1 MGCRIIWQI
10 DSAPSPLT
18 HPALSLAL
26 SLARS
31 SALSLARSSALSL
44 LRSTDLIRGIE
55 RGRGRHTV
63 ADREREEATAIDWKP
78 IECARSISASFPAG
92 VPRKPSLFPSP
103 PSVPSFHVIN
113 INNVAERERG
123 AGFVGGTVARSIQSL
138 STSARLCWRKPA
150 HGNQGGFGSGSFASF
165 SLCLLRSHLISANAR
180 GSGRTK
186 EGRGHTCVSPL
197 PLALSLASFGKQAE
211 APIAIRSRDFS
222 LSLFSLL
229 HLCIRRRRHLHPIS

>member
-1 MGCRIIWQI
+1 MR
-10 DSAPSPLT
+10 
-18 HPALSLAL
+18 
-26 SLARS
+26 
-31 SALSLARSSALSL
+31 
-44 LRSTDLIRGIE
+44 
-55 RGRGRHTV
+55 
-63 ADREREEATAIDWKP
+63 
-78 IECARSISASFPAG
+78 ARSISASFPAG
-92 VPRKPSLFPSP
+92 VPRKPSPLPSSLP
-103 PSVPSFHVIN
+103 PFHRSMSSILIMLQN
-113 INNVAERERG
+113 ASER

-150 HGNQGGFGSGSFASF
+150 YGNQGGFGSGSFASF